1 MGVALFL
8 SGCAQLGPDLVKAGR
23 NDYNVVI
30 RQTNDEETL
39 LNLVRVRY
47 GDRPLFLN
55 VSSVSTSFTWD
66 QGASADSTVFPGGS
80 RGASVGI
87 QGNLDYSERPTITY
101 TPLGGADFVKSV
113 LTPADLDTL
122 VLLSNGGWKIDRL
135 LQIMANRMN
144 GLRNAPSASGPTPRE
159 PPKYA
164 RFKRASTLMREIQ
177 RRGAL
182 DFGYSQLEGKRTP
195 VISITKEARD
205 WEETQELKT
214 LLGLASERDTFIL
227 DTNASRPRPN
237 ALGIEMRSLTGIFF
251 FLAHGVEVPERDQ
264 AVGRVMVTRYES
276 GEPFDWND
284 VVGDV
289 FRIRSRS
296 STPKNAQVAIEYRG
310 SWFYLDDSDLTSK
323 YSLLLV
329 DQLASL
335 LGGKIEKAAPLLT
348 IPVGG
353 TGP

>member
-1 MGVALFL
+1 M
-8 SGCAQLGPDLVKAGR
+8 
-23 NDYNVVI
+23 
-30 RQTNDEETL
+30 
-39 LNLVRVRY
+39 
-47 GDRPLFLN
+47 
-55 VSSVSTSFTWD
+55 
-66 QGASADSTVFPGGS
+66 
-80 RGASVGI
+80 
-87 QGNLDYSERPTITY
+87 
-101 TPLGGADFVKSV
+101 
-113 LTPADLDTL
+113 
-122 VLLSNGGWKIDRL
+122 
-135 LQIMANRMN
+135 
-144 GLRNAPSASGPTPRE
+144 
-159 PPKYA
+159 
-164 RFKRASTLMREIQ
+164 
-177 RRGAL
+177 
-182 DFGYSQLEGKRTP
+182 
-195 VISITKEARD
+195 ISITKEARD
-205 WEETQELKT
+205 WEETRELKT
-214 LLGLASERDTFIL
+214 LLGLASERDTFVL

-237 ALGIEMRSLTGIFF
+237 AVGIEMRSLTGMFF

-276 GEPFDWND
+276 GEPFDWNN